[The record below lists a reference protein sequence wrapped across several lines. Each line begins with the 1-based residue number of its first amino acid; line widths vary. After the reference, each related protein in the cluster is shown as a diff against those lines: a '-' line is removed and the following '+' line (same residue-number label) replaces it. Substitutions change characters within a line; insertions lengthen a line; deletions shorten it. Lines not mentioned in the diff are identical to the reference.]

1 VIKLKFKKM
10 NKDITWKI
18 GELAAKEYLE
28 SKNYEIIEQ
37 NYRTKYAEI
46 DLVAKK
52 DNVLIFVEVRT
63 KRSRAFVAPE
73 ESINYKKL
81 KKLYWNA
88 RAYVAFK
95 EWRGAYRI
103 DAVCV
108 ILNLDNTIAELEHYE
123 GI

>member
-1 VIKLKFKKM
+1 M
-10 NKDITWKI
+10 NKESTWKI
-18 GELAAKEYLE
+18 GERAAKIYLE
-28 SKNYEIIEQ
+28 SKNYKIMEQ

-52 DNVLIFVEVRT
+52 DNILIFIEVRT

-81 KKLYWNA
+81 KKIYWNA
-88 RAYVAFK
+88 NAYVAFK
-95 EWRGAYRI
+95 KWGGAYRI

-108 ILNLDNTIAELEHYE
+108 VLNPDDTISELEHYE